1 MVTLQSDDRRPLA
14 NIFLHGVI
22 SCALLFSL
30 LRSWLGAALRRL
42 GKSRSYQP
50 ARATLKSLLGA
61 GQPVRIVSKRLP
73 ILRRAIAAA
82 NSKTR
87 GARYMCG
94 RGSLSVAFLAN
105 ERYSAI

>member
-50 ARATLKSLLGA
+50 AHATLRSLLGA
-61 GQPVRIVSKRLP
+61 QPVRIVSKRLP
-73 ILRRAIAAA
+73 TLPKAIATVRI
-82 NSKTR
+82 TR
-87 GARYMCG
+87 DARYMCG
-94 RGSLSVAFLAN
+94 RGSLSAVFLAN
-105 ERYSAI
+105 E